1 MSKVA
6 IIVGS
11 SGQDG
16 TLLTEKLKHLDYCV
30 IGVGRGDIDISN
42 ADEVEKLIIESQP
55 DEVYYLA
62 AHHHSSEVYINNET
76 ELFKK
81 SMDVQAIAVVNFLDA
96 IYRCKN
102 NCRFFYASSCLIFK
116 GSIDIPI
123 SENSSYC
130 PESFYA
136 ISKVTG
142 GSVVKFYRENKD
154 IFASCGFLFNHES
167 SLRSERFLSKKI
179 TSFVASIITGHETG
193 KKLTLG
199 DLNTKVDWGYA
210 KDYVDAFWRI
220 LQVKKP
226 DDYIIA
232 TGILHSVRDFVD
244 IAFSCVGLDYSNYI
258 KVDSKII
265 SRNNNSRVGVPTKL
279 KTDTNWETTLDFEEM
294 VIKLVQTEIYNMDK

>member
-30 IGVGRGDIDISN
+30 VGVRRGDIDISN

-62 AHHHSSEVYINNET
+62 AHHHSSEIFIDNEA

-81 SMDVQAIAVVNFLDA
+81 SVDVQAIAVVNFLDA

-102 NCRFFYASSCLIFK
+102 NCRFFYASSCLVFK
-116 GSIDIPI
+116 GSKDTPI
-123 SENSSYC
+123 LENSPYF

-142 GSVVKFYRENKD
+142 GSVVKFYRENKG
-154 IFASCGFLFNHES
+154 IYASCGFLFNHES
-167 SLRSERFLSKKI
+167 SLRSKRFLSKKI
-179 TSFVASIITGHETG
+179 TSFVASVITGHATS

-199 DLNTKVDWGYA
+199 DLNTRVDWGYA

-226 DDYIIA
+226 DDYIVA

-244 IAFSCVGLDYSNYI
+244 IAFSCVGLNYSNYI

-265 SRNNNSRVGVPTKL
+265 SRNNNFRVGVPTKL
-279 KTDTNWETTLDFEEM
+279 KTDTNWKTTLDFEEM
-294 VIKLVQTEIYNMDK
+294 VIKLVRNEIHNMEK

>member
-16 TLLTEKLKHLDYCV
+16 TLLTEKLKHLGYCV
-30 IGVGRGDIDISN
+30 VGVRRGDIDISN
-42 ADEVEKLIIESQP
+42 ADKVKKLIIESQP

-62 AHHHSSEVYINNET
+62 AHHHSSEVFIDNEA

-81 SMDVQAIAVVNFLDA
+81 SIDVQAISVVNFLDA
-96 IYRCKN
+96 IYRYKN
-102 NCRFFYASSCLIFK
+102 NCRFFYASSCLVFK
-116 GSIDIPI
+116 GSENVPI
-123 SENSSYC
+123 LENSPYC

-142 GSVVKFYRENKD
+142 GSVVKFYRENKG

-167 SLRSERFLSKKI
+167 SLRPESFLSRKI
-179 TSFVASIITGHETG
+179 TSFVARIAAGYKTSNQ
-193 KKLTLG
+193 LTLG

-226 DDYIIA
+226 DDYIVA

-244 IAFSCVGLDYSNYI
+244 IAFSCVGLDYHDYVKVNSNI
-258 KVDSKII
+258 V
-265 SRNNNSRVGVPTKL
+265 SRTNSFRVGIPTKL
-279 KTDTNWETTLDFEEM
+279 KIDTNWDTTISFEEM
-294 VIKLVQTEIYNMDK
+294 VIELVQAEICNMKK

>member
-16 TLLTEKLKHLDYCV
+16 TLLTEKLKHLGYCV
-30 IGVGRGDIDISN
+30 VGVRRGDIDISN

-62 AHHHSSEVYINNET
+62 AHHHSSEVFIDNEA

-81 SMDVQAIAVVNFLDA
+81 SIDVQAISVVNFLDA
-96 IYRCKN
+96 IYRYKN
-102 NCRFFYASSCLIFK
+102 NCRFFYASSCLVFK
-116 GSIDIPI
+116 GSKDTPI
-123 SENSSYC
+123 LENSPYF

-142 GSVVKFYRENKD
+142 GSVVKFYRENKG
-154 IFASCGFLFNHES
+154 IYASCGFLFNHES
-167 SLRSERFLSKKI
+167 SLRSKRFLSKKI
-179 TSFVASIITGHETG
+179 TSFVASVITGHATS

-199 DLNTKVDWGYA
+199 DLNTRVDWGYA

-226 DDYIIA
+226 DDYIVA

-244 IAFSCVGLDYSNYI
+244 ISFRTNFITISSKSSVVFQLVSVFSLVGTPTL
-258 KVDSKII
+258 KLLFLLII
-265 SRNNNSRVGVPTKL
+265 LES
-279 KTDTNWETTLDFEEM
+279 TL
-294 VIKLVQTEIYNMDK
+294 I